1 MPYDNEYNKMLSNEV
16 DALNRKFLLNEKMT
30 LDPRSMV
37 SFEGSGKLEG
47 GFLGFLAKALVPMIL
62 PKILGNGMAGGASY
76 ECDDSMSEKEEED
89 QEEGKGMAGG
99 AMYNTMRDKMEGMGK
114 ASKPYKK
121 QSEDKYSCGMGMAGG
136 SAFGV
141 GVGSVRDT
149 GEGETVGKNLGMGK
163 SGGKKRGRKSKMGA
177 GKLEIIHHSEGA
189 GVAGGKKRGR
199 KPKMAGKGVISN
211 LGIPIISNI
220 AGLFG
225 LGASGA
231 GASGGAR
238 SDPLRPEQFY
248 PKVLAQTAPSADKSV
263 PPAGIVDSAQN
274 IGSSLSGFGKKGKGR
289 SGGVRRQTKKDKEDE
304 KLAMEIKGLK
314 DKEGKGKSGGRKANP
329 WMELMAKVRKE
340 HPELK
345 GVKAVADYIKKNNLY
360 KK

>member
-30 LDPRSMV
+30 LDPKSMA
-37 SFEGSGKLEG
+37 SFEGSGKLSG
-47 GFLGFLAKALVPMIL
+47 GFLGALAGALLPMIL
-62 PKILGNGMAGGASY
+62 PKILGNGMAGGANC
-76 ECDDSMSEKEEED
+76 ECESEDSMSEKEED
-89 QEEGKGMAGG
+89 IQEGKGMAGG

-114 ASKPYKK
+114 ASKAYKK
-121 QSEDKYSCGMGMAGG
+121 KSEDKYSCGMGMAGG
-136 SAFGV
+136 SAFGI
-141 GVGSVRDT
+141 GDGSIRDT
-149 GEGETVGKNLGMGK
+149 GEGDTDAKNLGMGK

-177 GKLEIIHHSEGA
+177 GKLEIIHHSE
-189 GVAGGKKRGR
+189 GGKKRGR

-231 GASGGAR
+231 GVAGGAR

-248 PKVLAQTAPSADKSV
+248 PKVLAQTAPSADKAV
-263 PPAGIVDSAQN
+263 PPAGVVDSAQN

-289 SGGVRRQTKKDKEDE
+289 SGGVRKQNKKDKEDE

-314 DKEGKGKSGGRKANP
+314 DKEGKGKSGGRKKLSP
-329 WMELMAKVRKE
+329 WLEVVAKVRKE
-340 HPELK
+340 KPELK
-345 GVKAVADYIKKNNLY
+345 KIKDISEYIYKNGLY
-360 KK
+360 KKKE